1 MFSIFILATKGAC
14 ELCKEMAKVGADGVL
29 VMPPFYFKKRM
40 TVSLVHKSKHN
51 FMTLIIIKF
60 E

>member
-1 MFSIFILATKGAC
+1 MQIEALSALHCLCDKCLLFSIFILATKGAC

-40 TVSLVHKSKHN
+40 TVSL
-51 FMTLIIIKF
+51 
-60 E
+60 